1 MICAQTSIQTQTG
14 CHPSPLPNDSTPP
27 DAMVPTVEIRLDV
40 PADEVNILDAV
51 ANLTGAR
58 QAPPF
63 GVGKDSADAE
73 QRRVAIAICRTA
85 RINPLAADAD
95 RS

>member
-1 MICAQTSIQTQTG
+1 MRT
-14 CHPSPLPNDSTPP
+14 PVRDS
-27 DAMVPTVEIRLDV
+27 DGTVYAGYAARVLAWLLFLRPV
-40 PADEVNILDAV
+40 TKN
-51 ANLTGAR
+51 AR
-58 QAPPF
+58 QASAFRP
-63 GVGKDSADAE
+63 GKDSADAE